1 MLKEYRDRRE
11 IFRPLLPALC
21 WLLLCTFA
29 VCLQGQDEATR
40 TEKQFV
46 KQLQTDIQKIEN
58 LVEKSRGPQAQK
70 AYEAA
75 LKRLTGYSSDP
86 SPALAK
92 LVKPEIER
100 LEKLQA
106 RLRELG
112 FEVDAPSFPDGD
124 NPSVAGDQVSF
135 AKDVAPILV
144 AKCGNCHVRGTRGN
158 FNMATYQALSGS
170 GMIVPGDPVLS
181 RLIQVIDSGEM
192 PKGGLTVT
200 PDELNR
206 LRTWV
211 AAGANN
217 DGPANENL
225 ARLGN
230 ATPPPDNAPPSQ
242 PLTMQPPTGTETVSF
257 SREIAPILVDQCRG
271 CHVESNRPRGGLNL
285 DSFASLLRGGDSGA
299 LLVPRRSAESLL
311 VKKLEGTGGGNR
323 MPAQRDPLKR
333 EQIEL
338 VKRWIDEGAAFDG
351 GSPDLPLRSVAT
363 TAKAASQDHAALSA
377 DRRKVAEEN
386 WKKSLP
392 DTPAQAKELDDFR
405 VFSSFGGQRLDE
417 LCERIAQLTTKIKSQ
432 LGLPK
437 DAPLAKGN
445 LTLYLFERRYDFNEL
460 STMVEGYPLPKDT
473 RATWKNNVVDIYVA
487 MAIERTA
494 DLASVEAELARQIAA
509 AAVSAMSPR
518 VPDWF
523 ASGVGYAVAERMF
536 TKSDE
541 VKAWRPAAQ
550 ASLNRIAAVED
561 LTSGKFSRELIG
573 LAGFQLV
580 AALQSQDANF
590 KRLLAELRKGT
601 EFSAAFAAAYK
612 RDAAVWLAE
621 ALQRPR

>member
-1 MLKEYRDRRE
+1 MLKKFVDRHE
-11 IFRPLLPALC
+11 TFRPLLLAVC
-21 WLLLCTFA
+21 WLFIFTVTSYLH
-29 VCLQGQDEATR
+29 GQDEATR
-40 TEKQFV
+40 SEKQFV
-46 KQLQTDIQKIEN
+46 KQLQADIQKIEN
-58 LVEKSRGPQAQK
+58 LVERSRGPQAQK

-75 LKRLTGYSSDP
+75 LKRLSGYSSGP
-86 SPALAK
+86 SPALGN
-92 LVKPEIER
+92 LLKPEIER

-106 RLRELG
+106 RLRDLG
-112 FEVDAPSFPDGD
+112 VEVDAPSFPSGD
-124 NPSVAGDQVSF
+124 NPSVGDPVSF

-144 AKCGNCHVRGTRGN
+144 AKCGNCHVRGSRGN
-158 FNMATYQALSGS
+158 FNMATYQALSDS

-211 AAGANN
+211 AAGAKN
-217 DGPANENL
+217 DGPGNENL
-225 ARLGN
+225 TRLGSA
-230 ATPPPDNAPPSQ
+230 ATAPDNAPSRQ

-257 SREIAPILVDQCRG
+257 SRDIAPILVDQCRG
-271 CHVESNRPRGGLNL
+271 CHLESNRPRGGLNM

-299 LLVPRRSAESLL
+299 LLVPRRSADSLL

-323 MPAQRDPLKR
+323 MPAQREPLKR

-351 GSPDLPLRSVAT
+351 GSPDLALRSVAAA
-363 TAKAASQDHAALSA
+363 AKAANQDHAALSA
-377 DRRKVAEEN
+377 DRRKVADEN

-392 DTPAQAKELDDFR
+392 DTPPQVKDFDDFR
-405 VFSSFGGQRLDE
+405 VFSSFGGQRLDDV
-417 LCERIAQLTTKIKSQ
+417 CERIAPLATKIKSQ
-432 LGLPK
+432 LGIPK

-473 RATWKNNVVDIYVA
+473 WATWKNNVVDIYVA

-494 DLASVEAELARQIAA
+494 DLPSIEAELARQIAA
-509 AAVSAMSPR
+509 ATVSAMSPR

-523 ASGVGYAVAERMF
+523 ASGVGYLIAERLF
-536 TKSDE
+536 AKSDE

-550 ASLNRIAAVED
+550 TSLNRIAAVED
-561 LTSGKFSRELIG
+561 LTNGKFSRELIG
-573 LAGFQLV
+573 LAGYQLV
-580 AALQSQDANF
+580 AALQAQDANF
-590 KRLLAELRKGT
+590 KRLLAELRKGA
-601 EFSAAFAAAYK
+601 EFSVAFATAYK
-612 RDAAVWLAE
+612 RDAAAWLAE
-621 ALQRPR
+621 AIQRSR